1 MRDPPDP
8 KALRALH
15 ERLLGGDRLA
25 SEELSRLVLSCLLE
39 EITRRFPRTDEHLIS
54 DGIIDAVL
62 DYCAN
67 PKQFNASKD
76 VPLDRFL
83 ATAAWR
89 NVDNLL
95 TGERR
100 RKQRER
106 KVGSKKRE
114 ADVALDP
121 AARNIRREELQQLDE
136 KRAAMFAALDD
147 PKDKEILAL
156 RLQGIRATAP
166 YARVLKITRLPLK
179 QQREEVKRHKDRIT
193 RSLRRKGLLP

>member
-1 MRDPPDP
+1 M
-8 KALRALH
+8 
-15 ERLLGGDRLA
+15 
-25 SEELSRLVLSCLLE
+25 E
-39 EITRRFPRTDEHLIS
+39 EIGRRFPGTDEHLVS
-54 DGIIDAVL
+54 DGIIDAIL
-62 DYCAN
+62 DYCVH
-67 PKQFNASKD
+67 PEQFDGSKD

-100 RKQRER
+100 RKRRER
-106 KVGSKKRE
+106 MVGSEKRE

-121 AARNIRREELQQLDE
+121 VARNIRQEELRQLDE
-136 KRAAMFAALDD
+136 KQADMLAALDD

-156 RLQGIRATAP
+156 RLKGIRATAP
-166 YARVLKITRLPLK
+166 YACVLGITHLPLK

-193 RSLRRKGLLP
+193 RFLRRKGLLP